1 MEFKA
6 AENSLRERGSPGRI
20 AGIRKLQTIADKMEP
35 LDAETSQPQAT

>member
-6 AENSLRERGSPGRI
+6 AKDSFRERGSSGRI

-35 LDAETSQPQAT
+35 LDADTSQPQAT